1 MDPIPHL
8 GKSDDTRLREYIV
21 TLKDMTDS
29 DTFYDDMENP
39 GGNLYIPNRLVE
51 CVNRRPVS
59 RNTHYMLTYAEAAQL
74 IDDPRVLTVELNF
87 EDLGLIRGPFN
98 FEQTSSQFDK
108 RVASDS
114 NDVNW
119 GLLRCLRKTDI
130 PNWGAGAT
138 LDQTATIRSSTS
150 GKNVDVVIMDDGC
163 PYPTTLEY
171 QQNPDGTGY
180 SRMIEYNWF
189 IHNPAV
195 YGTAA
200 GNYNYGSGGIS
211 SNRLQQH
218 GSHTTGTVAG
228 NTQGWARDADIYNI
242 TYQDSIDFVREF
254 HKNKPINPL
263 TGVKNPT
270 IMNNSWGYRGTSL
283 ATRYISKLTIRG
295 VEYFPTSGTA
305 GNYVWDTSVIQN
317 TARLNIGGAFP
328 AIVYSDDIDMIDAMR
343 EGVIVV
349 ASAGNSYF
357 YQDVPGG
364 LDYDNT
370 MIYDGTTYY
379 IHRGSTP
386 GSAWG
391 DNENERVICVGASG
405 SHNETPPGNSVYTS
419 TAIEVGDYK
428 AEFSNYGPRVDV
440 FAPGSGIQ
448 SIWYVGE
455 NLYDATAAPDP
466 RAAVLGITDLTN
478 NNFKKCPGTS
488 MSGPQVAGVL
498 ACLAEKYPRM
508 TVADARAYLKN
519 ACPPTLSSTTGGAQ
533 DPLDAGLSFN
543 PASCNRMLFLQNTR
557 VPELEVGGFN
567 KKTFPSSNEFYRP
580 TSGAVY
586 PRKKSLTSYRKNS
599 DFTIGSD
606 SSTVSENG
614 TVTVNI
620 TTNNVPNGT
629 KIPYIIT
636 GNMLT
641 EVASYRTYTIN
652 GLYSSSSL
660 IPGVIFN
667 TKPNNSTRVVTS
679 DSPQAG
685 TSSTITNSL
694 LGGTG
699 LTASTTPTAGGT
711 DDGFWPLNLP
721 FNITY
726 LGQTYSTIYIGT
738 NSYITFSAG
747 SVEYS
752 QLSSANPPL
761 PKIMITAADNS
772 CQRLYYGVEGVS
784 PNRTYRVRYEGTNS
798 TIGTLGSPNM
808 VWEAVFYESVPAQID
823 IHVGI
828 NNRWI
833 FGALGEGFTATNLS
847 VPLTGTL
854 TVNNGS
860 SSLPITVNTPNVVLL
875 NVRLGIHP
883 APNVNIMVN

>member
-1 MDPIPHL
+1 MDPIPLL
-8 GKSDDTRLREYIV
+8 GRPDDTSRREYVV
-21 TLKDMTDS
+21 TLNDMADS
-29 DTFYDDMENP
+29 DTFYDDMEKP
-39 GGNLYIPNRLVE
+39 GGNLYIPNRAVE
-51 CVNRRPVS
+51 CVNKRPAS

-87 EDLGLIRGPFN
+87 EDLGLIKGPFN
-98 FEQTSSQFDK
+98 FEQTSVQFDK

-180 SRMIEYNWF
+180 TRMVEYNWF
-189 IHNPAV
+189 QHNPVVNGQAV
-195 YGTAA
+195 GS
-200 GNYNYGSGGIS
+200 YNYSTSIFG
-211 SNRLQQH
+211 NRLQQH

-228 NTQGWARDADIYNI
+228 NSQGWARDADIYNL
-242 TYQDSIDFVREF
+242 TYEDSIDYVREF

-270 IMNNSWGYRGTSL
+270 VMNNSWGYRSSSL
-283 ATRYISKLTIRG
+283 ATRNISKLTIRG
-295 VEYFPTSGTA
+295 IDYFPTSGEV
-305 GNYVWDTSVIQN
+305 GNYVWDSNVIQN
-317 TARLNIGGAFP
+317 IARLNIGGAFP
-328 AIVYSDDIDMIDAMR
+328 ARVSATDADMIDAMR

-370 MIYDGTTYY
+370 MINNGITYF
-379 IHRGSTP
+379 IHRGSSP
-386 GSAWG
+386 GAAWG

-405 SHNETPPGNSVYTS
+405 SHNESLGTSVYSS
-419 TAIEVGDYK
+419 TGIEIGDYK
-428 AEFSNYGPRVDV
+428 SEFSNYGPRVDV

-448 SIWYVGE
+448 SIWYSGE
-455 NLYDATAAPDP
+455 NLYDNIAAPDP
-466 RAAVLGITDLTN
+466 RAAALGVTDLVN

-488 MSGPQVAGVL
+488 MSGPQVTGVL

-519 ACPPTLSSTTGGAQ
+519 ACPPTLLSTTGGAQ
-533 DPLDAGLSFN
+533 DPLDAGFNFN

-557 VPELEVGGFN
+557 LPGLEVGGFDN
-567 KKTFPSSNEFYRP
+567 KTFPSSNEFYRP
-580 TSGAVY
+580 VSGAVY
-586 PRKKSLTSYRKNS
+586 PRKKSLTSYRRNS
-599 DFTIGSD
+599 DFTISSE
-606 SSTVSENG
+606 SSTVSEDG

-620 TTNNVPNGT
+620 TAINVPDGT
-629 KIPYIIT
+629 AIPYIIT
-636 GNMLT
+636 GKVIT
-641 EVASYRTYTIN
+641 EVPTFRTNAIN
-652 GLYSSSSL
+652 GVYSSSTLVSGITL
-660 IPGVIFN
+660 D
-667 TKPNNSTRVVTS
+667 TRPNNSTRVITTGS
-679 DSPQAG
+679 LTG

-699 LTASTTPTAGGT
+699 LTAVTTPSTGGN
-711 DDGFWPLNLP
+711 DDGFWTLNLP
-721 FNITY
+721 FDIIY
-726 LGQTYSTIYIGT
+726 LGQTYSTIYVGT
-738 NSYITFSAG
+738 NTYITFGAG
-747 SVEYS
+747 SVEYG
-752 QLSSANPPL
+752 QLSNANPPL

-772 CQRLYYGVEGVS
+772 CQRLYYGVEGVA

-798 TIGTLGSPNM
+798 VSGTLGSPNM
-808 VWEAVFYESVPAQID
+808 VYEAVFYESTPAQFD
-823 IHVGI
+823 IHVGV
-828 NNRWI
+828 NAQWASGI
-833 FGALGEGFTATNLS
+833 FGDLFSATHIN

-854 TVNNGS
+854 TVNNGTAY
-860 SSLPITVNTPNVVLL
+860 LPITVRTPNVMLM

>member
-1 MDPIPHL
+1 MDPIPLL
-8 GKSDDTRLREYIV
+8 GRPDDTSRREYVV
-21 TLKDMTDS
+21 TLNDMADS
-29 DTFYDDMENP
+29 DTFYDDMEKP
-39 GGNLYIPNRLVE
+39 GGNLYIPNRAVD
-51 CVNRRPVS
+51 CVNKRPAS

-98 FEQTSSQFDK
+98 FEQTSVQFDK
-108 RVASDS
+108 RVASDG

-163 PYPTTLEY
+163 PYPTTIEY

-180 SRMIEYNWF
+180 TRMIEYNWF

-195 YGTAA
+195 NGQAV
-200 GNYNYGSGGIS
+200 GDYNYSNSALG
-211 SNRLQQH
+211 NRLQQH

-228 NTQGWARDADIYNI
+228 NSQGWARDADIYNL
-242 TYQDSIDFVREF
+242 TYQDSIDYVREF
-254 HKNKPINPL
+254 HKTKPINPL

-270 IMNNSWGYRGTSL
+270 VMNNSWGYRGSSLTSS
-283 ATRYISKLTIRG
+283 YISKLTIRG
-295 VEYFPTSGTA
+295 VEYFPSSGTTP
-305 GNYVWDTSVIQN
+305 GSYVWDTNVLRNI
-317 TARLNIGGAFP
+317 ARLNIGGAFP
-328 AIVYSDDIDMIDAMR
+328 SRVAGTDADMIDAMR

-370 MIYDGTTYY
+370 MIYSGVSYF
-379 IHRGSTP
+379 IHRGSSP
-386 GSAWG
+386 GAAWG

-405 SHNETPPGNSVYTS
+405 SHNEALGIGIYSS
-419 TAIEVGDYK
+419 TAIEIGDYK
-428 AEFSNYGPRVDV
+428 SEFSNYGPRVDV

-448 SIWYVGE
+448 SIWYSGE
-455 NLYDATAAPDP
+455 NLYDNIAAPDP
-466 RAAVLGITDLTN
+466 RAAALGVTDLVN

-488 MSGPQVAGVL
+488 MSGPQVTGVL

-508 TVADARAYLKN
+508 TVADAREYLKN
-519 ACPPTLSSTTGGAQ
+519 ACPPTLLSTTGGAQ

-557 VPELEVGGFN
+557 LPELEVGGFN

-580 TSGAVY
+580 VSGAVY

-599 DFTIGSD
+599 DFTISSE
-606 SSTVSENG
+606 SSTVSEDG

-620 TTNNVPNGT
+620 TASDVPDGT

-636 GNMLT
+636 GKIIT
-641 EVASYRTYTIN
+641 EVPTFRTNAIS
-652 GLYSSSSL
+652 GVYSSSSL
-660 IPGVIFN
+660 IPGVILN

-685 TSSTITNSL
+685 TSTTITNSL

-699 LTASTTPTAGGT
+699 LTASTTPTTGGT
-711 DDGFWPLNLP
+711 DDGFWPLDLP

-726 LGQTYSTIYIGT
+726 LGQTYSTIYVGT

-747 SVEYS
+747 SAEYS

-798 TIGTLGSPNM
+798 VGGTIGSPNM

-828 NNRWI
+828 NNQWT
-833 FGALGEGFTATNLS
+833 FGALGAEFTATYLS

-854 TVNNGS
+854 TVSNGTAF
-860 SSLPITVNTPNVVLL
+860 LPITVRTPNVMLM

-883 APNVNIMVN
+883 APNVNIMAN